1 MSLGVV
7 ASALKIGK
15 YADTDPN
22 TWLGVTRQEGDVKL
36 QGGYK
41 LSIDCTHSLVTFN
54 EVLLRFRFYA
64 YISSLICHVHSGCH
78 CLASFSS

>member
-41 LSIDCTHSLVTFN
+41 LSIDCTHS
-54 EVLLRFRFYA
+54 
-64 YISSLICHVHSGCH
+64 
-78 CLASFSS
+78 